1 MLAVFSSIFVLDT
14 KIIFVYNFVAF
25 LTTDL
30 IKRDLKLIRVD
41 TKSRDIFEW
50 DCYVRQR
57 ESTSAAWMSKIY
69 ATIKRFGEP

>member
-41 TKSRDIFEW
+41 TKSRDIFE
-50 DCYVRQR
+50 
-57 ESTSAAWMSKIY
+57 
-69 ATIKRFGEP
+69 